1 MEDWD
6 VEKGRVR
13 VLINGLKPL
22 EMRMDINLSGEIK
35 QVELHYEHLEK
46 HCFSCN
52 SLSHEREG
60 CPSNQARAN
69 LRGNRA
75 DDVGISQERTLQRL
89 GEDRKRKES
98 RRTRRIS
105 PSRSQTENV
114 VPSNWQRSSNQE
126 RNWGDVNNY
135 KYDYGI
141 RKDTSRREET
151 SIPTRRDYRP
161 SARERLSFSKDSTSA
176 NQRESLPRRSPPP
189 PRSEWRPI
197 TGGSRSGT
205 SALAAHSLVSHMP
218 PPNPPREP
226 MDHSQGLSRNGSQK
240 SAEGSGH
247 SREKRPARERLSLPE
262 PRSALERLSSPVERV
277 PLLQDGFA
285 NAASGR
291 LQDVNIEF
299 LEDTLPLQRSNGS
312 NIPSSSKGRIMP
324 EGGRLSDAMDRSPI
338 RSLCEDRIHVSL
350 RLGPLNDPAPAEN
363 EETRASQDLQEVR
376 EQVGSLGGKGK
387 NAKSSSHPST
397 RSLGESK
404 KRGTRAPAQ
413 GVAIKK
419 RRVSKT
425 QCSPKRKPTTTT
437 QQTGATSRS
446 LRAGNQPKAS
456 VFPASRR
463 KGADF
468 RSGPDPLP

>member
-1 MEDWD
+1 MAYRLSR
-6 VEKGRVR
+6 VEKGKWSADPSLPVRRPPVKIPIPNNAALIEEHNLTLIGRVT
-13 VLINGLKPL
+13 N
-22 EMRMDINLSGEIK
+22 
-35 QVELHYEHLEK
+35 
-46 HCFSCN
+46 
-52 SLSHEREG
+52 
-60 CPSNQARAN
+60 PSIQKTRA
-69 LRGNRA
+69 L
-75 DDVGISQERTLQRL
+75 
-89 GEDRKRKES
+89 
-98 RRTRRIS
+98 
-105 PSRSQTENV
+105 NV

-205 SALAAHSLVSHMP
+205 SALAAHSLVSHTP

-240 SAEGSGH
+240 SAEG
-247 SREKRPARERLSLPE
+247 KRLSLPE

-437 QQTGATSRS
+437 QQT
-446 LRAGNQPKAS
+446 
-456 VFPASRR
+456 
-463 KGADF
+463 
-468 RSGPDPLP
+468 